1 MLKRLTFS
9 TTIVFCFLL
18 CFLQVD
24 FSLAQNMTIETIP
37 PEVDESGNTTEERID
52 QILVPLR
59 ILAGLVVA
67 GTVGY
72 WWHTKP
78 KKLTTEETNV
88 IEADNSK
95 IEDAEVTSK
104 TSDIYEDVEE
114 SN

>member
-9 TTIVFCFLL
+9 TTIVCCFLF

-52 QILVPLR
+52 QIVVTLR
-59 ILAGLVVA
+59 ILAGAALV

-78 KKLTTEETNV
+78 KNLLINKIKTTEADQVKIKDTEVGFETN
-88 IEADNSK
+88 D
-95 IEDAEVTSK
+95 TS
-104 TSDIYEDVEE
+104 EDVEE
-114 SN
+114 NN